1 MAEYGEAVMSVDEL
15 FKVVDNLSEPDL
27 DDLVKRALFVR
38 ARRKT
43 QVLSEAETGLL
54 LAINQGMPATLHE
67 RYEQLLELRDDER
80 LTVAESAEL
89 LAISGQI
96 EGWGV
101 RRIEAL
107 AQLATLRQVPLP
119 ELMNDLGIHSPGV
132 N

>member
-1 MAEYGEAVMSVDEL
+1 MAEYGEAVMGVDEL

-54 LAINQGMPATLHE
+54 LAINQGIPATLHE

-80 LTVAESAEL
+80 LTAVESAEL

-107 AQLATLRQVPLP
+107 AQLATLRQVQLP
-119 ELMNDLGIHSPGV
+119 ELMSDLGIHSPGV
-132 N
+132 R

>member
-1 MAEYGEAVMSVDEL
+1 MSVDEL

-43 QVLSEAETGLL
+43 HVLSEAETGLL
-54 LAINQGMPATLHE
+54 LAINQGIPSTLHE
-67 RYEQLLELRDDER
+67 RYEQLLGLRDDER
-80 LTVAESAEL
+80 LNEADSAEL
-89 LAISGQI
+89 LAFSGQI

-119 ELMNDLGIHSPGV
+119 ELMSDLGIHGPGV
-132 N
+132 R